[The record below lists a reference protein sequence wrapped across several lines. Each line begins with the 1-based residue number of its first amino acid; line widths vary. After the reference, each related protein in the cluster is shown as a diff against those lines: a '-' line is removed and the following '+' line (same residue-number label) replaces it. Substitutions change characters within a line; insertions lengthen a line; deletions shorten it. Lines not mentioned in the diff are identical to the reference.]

1 MRLCN
6 ARLSDLRLCNPIHII
21 WKVRAYY
28 GTLGALQPEN
38 IAVTLTSM
46 PTFNYHSSITL
57 SYLAHQFVLC
67 ASLNIEHIEELL
79 EFGADVNI
87 RPMVSASGC

>member
-1 MRLCN
+1 MPHLYKN
-6 ARLSDLRLCNPIHII
+6 T
-21 WKVRAYY
+21 V
-28 GTLGALQPEN
+28 
-38 IAVTLTSM
+38 VTLTSM

-57 SYLAHQFVLC
+57 SYLAHQFVFR

-79 EFGADVNI
+79 EFGANDNI